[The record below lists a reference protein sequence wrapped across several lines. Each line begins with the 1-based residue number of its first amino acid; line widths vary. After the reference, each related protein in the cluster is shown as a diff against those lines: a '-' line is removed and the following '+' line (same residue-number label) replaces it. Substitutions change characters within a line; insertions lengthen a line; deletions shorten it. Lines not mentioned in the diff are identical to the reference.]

1 MSSSTHRQPRVTPAA
16 GRSAERKQAADRKDH
31 DRPDTPGNVADQA
44 ARGRGMKDGARAIE
58 VTILDRTLKIACR
71 EDEKADLLRAV
82 EVLDAKMREIRGQS
96 KVLSVER
103 VAIMAALNIAHDLL
117 LAQRA
122 SGFDTEAFQRRMKSM
137 AEAIDQAM
145 SAQEHLF

>member
-1 MSSSTHRQPRVTPAA
+1 
-16 GRSAERKQAADRKDH
+16 
-31 DRPDTPGNVADQA
+31 
-44 ARGRGMKDGARAIE
+44 MKDGARAIE

-117 LAQRA
+117 LAQ
-122 SGFDTEAFQRRMKSM
+122 
-137 AEAIDQAM
+137 
-145 SAQEHLF
+145 

>member
-1 MSSSTHRQPRVTPAA
+1 
-16 GRSAERKQAADRKDH
+16 
-31 DRPDTPGNVADQA
+31 
-44 ARGRGMKDGARAIE
+44 MKDGARAIE

-103 VAIMAALNIAHDLL
+103 VAIMAALNIAHEFMSNKPNGSSSSSIDGAAIRRRIVAMQETLDSA
-117 LAQRA
+117 LAA
-122 SGFDTEAFQRRMKSM
+122 
-137 AEAIDQAM
+137 DQ
-145 SAQEHLF
+145 EKLF

>member
-1 MSSSTHRQPRVTPAA
+1 
-16 GRSAERKQAADRKDH
+16 
-31 DRPDTPGNVADQA
+31 
-44 ARGRGMKDGARAIE
+44 MKDGARAIE
-58 VTILDRTLKIACR
+58 VSILDRTLKIACR